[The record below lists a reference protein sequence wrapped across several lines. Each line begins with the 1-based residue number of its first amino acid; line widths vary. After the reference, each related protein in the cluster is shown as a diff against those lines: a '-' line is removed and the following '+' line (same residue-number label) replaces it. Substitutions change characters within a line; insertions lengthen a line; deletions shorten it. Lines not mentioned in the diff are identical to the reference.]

1 MADPTVLPASR
12 HAHIDVAKGIG
23 IALVVLGHG
32 WWLFDSRP
40 RLLDVITSFHLP
52 IFLFL
57 SGVLLRPGRSWATF
71 AAGRAQALL
80 KPYFTVLLALAVAAV
95 ALRGQRF
102 ADRAAAMLY
111 GNGET
116 LTWIPMWFLPYT
128 WLVML
133 AAYWL
138 IQRRAVTGH
147 AAVRTALLLALAWG
161 GALAVP
167 LAWDLPVSLFG
178 QEIVVRGL
186 PFSVDLVPIG
196 CFFMLLG
203 YALRVY
209 VLADTGRW
217 VRIACWAAPAV
228 FLAWHAL
235 LPASLDLNLRRY
247 DDPLLSTVA
256 ALVGIAGTLAA
267 ARALARAPGLGPM
280 LGYLGKASL
289 FILIFHQP
297 VQAAAWQALHPSLG
311 TPGAALLAWL
321 AGLAVPTLFFAAAGR
336 IAPLRAL
343 LLPAPRTAGPDAQRN

>member
-1 MADPTVLPASR
+1 MAEPTVPQTPR

-57 SGVLLRPGRSWATF
+57 SGVLLRPGRSWAEF
-71 AAGRAQALL
+71 AADRAQALL
-80 KPYFTVLLALAVAAV
+80 KPYFTVLLALAAAAV

-102 ADRAAAMLY
+102 IDRAAAMLY

-133 AAYWL
+133 ATYWL
-138 IQRRAVTGH
+138 IQRRALAGH
-147 AAVRTALLLALAWG
+147 ATARTALLLALAWG

-178 QEIVVRGL
+178 QQIVVRGL
-186 PFSVDLVPIG
+186 PFSVDLLPIG

-203 YALRVY
+203 HALRGH
-209 VLADTGRW
+209 VLADTGRAA
-217 VRIACWAAPAV
+217 RIACWAAPIV

-235 LPASLDLNLRRY
+235 VPASLDLNLRRY

-256 ALVGIAGTLAA
+256 ALVGIAA
-267 ARALARAPGLGPM
+267 ALAVARVLAPVPWLGPA

-297 VQAAAWQALHPSLG
+297 VQTAAWQALHPSLG
-311 TPGAALLAWL
+311 TAPAALLAWM
-321 AGLAVPTLFFAAAGR
+321 AGLAAPTLFFAVAGR
-336 IAPLRAL
+336 IALLRAL
-343 LLPAPRTAGPDAQRN
+343 LLPAPRAAGPDARRN

>member
-1 MADPTVLPASR
+1 MADPTVPQPPR

-40 RLLDVITSFHLP
+40 RLLDIITSFHLP

-57 SGVLLRPGRSWATF
+57 SGVLLRPGRAWPAF

-80 KPYFTVLLALAVAAV
+80 KPYFTVLLVLAVAAV

-102 ADRAAAMLY
+102 IDRAAAMLY

-116 LTWIPMWFLPYT
+116 LTWIPMWFLPYV

-133 AAYWL
+133 ATYWL
-138 IQRRAVTGH
+138 IQRRAVAEH
-147 AAVRTALLLALAWG
+147 AAMRTALLLALAWG

-167 LAWDLPVSLFG
+167 QAWDLPVSLFG
-178 QEIVVRGL
+178 QQIVVRGL
-186 PFSVDLVPIG
+186 PFSVDLLPIG

-203 YALRVY
+203 YALRRH
-209 VLADTGRW
+209 VLADTGRA
-217 VRIACWAAPAV
+217 VRIACWTAPIV
-228 FLAWHAL
+228 FLAWHTL
-235 LPASLDLNLRRY
+235 VPASLDLNLRRY

-256 ALVGIAGTLAA
+256 ALVGIAGALAV
-267 ARALARAPGLGPM
+267 ARALAPARWLGPM

-297 VQAAAWQALHPSLG
+297 VPTAAWQALHPALG
-311 TPGAALLAWL
+311 TAGAALLAWL

-336 IAPLRAL
+336 VAPLRAL
-343 LLPAPRTAGPDAQRN
+343 LLPAPRAAGPDARRN